1 MAKSRANPLPG
12 LGKKER
18 PKRRGVRRIS
28 AGTFISQSRG
38 VSAEQKAMFHNIL
51 GVGRR
56 GTLRKFFDLN
66 TSDQT
71 ALRDG
76 LEKLLSAR
84 LRST

>member
-1 MAKSRANPLPG
+1 MAKTRMNPFPG
-12 LGKKER
+12 LTREPK
-18 PKRRGVRRIS
+18 KRRSGKRTMS

-38 VSAEQKAMFHNIL
+38 VSAEQKAMYHNIL
-51 GVGRR
+51 GAGRK
-56 GTLRKFFDLN
+56 GVLRKFFDLN